1 MQKACTH
8 LDPSAEPSAET
19 TEVVLTGLT
28 VTQRKTWQRNQKSN
42 HFLNKQRTE
51 NWIHLSCSNFFEGIQ
66 EKCLSFNK
74 ISFQVLQRWIFV

>member
-28 VTQRKTWQRNQKSN
+28 VTQRKTWQRKRVKLRGNAIHNFAGRGVRAQGD
-42 HFLNKQRTE
+42 KQGE
-51 NWIHLSCSNFFEGIQ
+51 LSRGWKQ
-66 EKCLSFNK
+66 DCLH
-74 ISFQVLQRWIFV
+74 